1 MTDKWEQAENDYL
14 AGMKQKD
21 IAAKYDVSLSA
32 VKSWKSRKWGKEK
45 VATKS
50 KKVAKKVAAKS
61 QKVATKNNVNDVID
75 ELDEYGLT
83 DKQNLFV
90 VRYLKSFNATQAYMD
105 AYKVDYNTANAS
117 GPRMLVNVSIQ
128 KAIKRIKAAR
138 FKDVA
143 VDENDLIAQLAKQA
157 FADIGDYVIIGSHDE
172 YKTDEN
178 GNVLDVDGNPVIHH
192 KSYVQL
198 VPGDQVDTSLIKK
211 VTVGKDGPIVEL
223 FDKTRAQEK
232 LLDLLLGVDDAK
244 VRKTITDANIAE
256 AKLEQIT
263 AKQDDIE
270 TGLTNVMDLLMK
282 GEDNDRDA

>member
-1 MTDKWEQAENDYL
+1 MTGKWKQAENDYL

-45 VATKS
+45 VATKN
-50 KKVAKKVAAKS
+50 KKVAKKVATNS
-61 QKVATKNNVNDVID
+61 QKVASKSNVEDAID
-75 ELDEYGLT
+75 ELDKYGLT
-83 DKQNLFV
+83 DKQNVFV
-90 VRYLKSFNATQAYMD
+90 LRYLKSFNATQAYMD
-105 AYKVDYNTANAS
+105 AYKVDYNTANAN
-117 GPRMLVNVSIQ
+117 GPRMLVNASIQ
-128 KAIKRIKAAR
+128 KAIKRIKKAR

-178 GNVLDVDGNPVIHH
+178 GNVLDIEGNPVIHH
-192 KSYVQL
+192 KSFVQL
-198 VPGDQVDTSLIKK
+198 VPSNQIDTTLIKK
-211 VTVGKDGPIVEL
+211 VTVGKDGPVVEL

-232 LLDLLLGVDDAK
+232 LLDLLRGIDDAK
-244 VRKTITDANIAE
+244 TRKAITDANMAE

-282 GEDNDRDA
+282 GDENDGDA

>member
-1 MTDKWEQAENDYL
+1 MTEKWEEAEQDYL
-14 AGMKQKD
+14 AGMKYKD
-21 IAAKYDVSLSA
+21 IAAKYEVTLNT
-32 VKSWKSRKWGKEK
+32 VKSWKQRYEWSRSGAPPKKK
-45 VATKS
+45 SVHTKS
-50 KKVAKKVAAKS
+50 KSVH
-61 QKVATKNNVNDVID
+61 TKNNVNDVID

-90 VRYLKSFNATQAYMD
+90 VRYLKTFNATQAYID
-105 AYKVDYNTANAS
+105 AYGVDYNTANAS

-178 GNVLDVDGNPVIHH
+178 GNVLDIEGNPVIHH
-192 KSYVQL
+192 SSYVQL

-223 FDKTRAQEK
+223 YDKARAQER
-232 LLDLLLGVDDAK
+232 LLDALRESRSESDM
-244 VRKTITDANIAE
+244 TEISFEYNE
-256 AKLEQIT
+256 SE
-263 AKQDDIE
+263 IE
-270 TGLTNVMDLLMK
+270 DEK
-282 GEDNDRDA
+282 D